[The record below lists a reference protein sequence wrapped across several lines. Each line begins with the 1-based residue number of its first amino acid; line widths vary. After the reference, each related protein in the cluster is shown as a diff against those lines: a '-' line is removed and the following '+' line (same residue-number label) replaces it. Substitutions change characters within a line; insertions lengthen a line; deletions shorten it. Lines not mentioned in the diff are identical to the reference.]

1 MHHDPLRALVH
12 ASPLRAASSLL
23 RDVAGQLEANPLKDP
38 SPCFL
43 PRRFD
48 EHPLKRGPD
57 LEQLCLFRVHDT
69 GLVEDRTFEEA
80 RVVDP
85 NATGRRL
92 PRGLDLDLNERR
104 PARRHAGLVEE
115 IKVEVRC
122 DAVVDGRLI
131 LRRSNLGVANQR
143 RVRRDGLIA
152 RRFALCVRRLDP
164 QCICEERAVL
174 RRYLCLQHFMKC
186 ALLVLNLPP
195 LHRELAYAIVRHLIA
210 ANEAHGGLAP
220 LRLEL
225 VVQHELFRVQL
236 VVQVRI
242 RLLHALAPHPNL
254 RPHAPLRRRRAK
266 PNVRTQLLPRPPPQ
280 IRFDF
285 GAPHLIIAEV
295 FKHWLDQHCTFNEDG
310 RVLNVGGVRA
320 HIRFHN
326 VIESFLLFYFF
337 ILGKNSHSRDM
348 SLFQSCRELIN

>member
-1 MHHDPLRALVH
+1 VHHDPLRALVH

-92 PRGLDLDLNERR
+92 SRGLDLDLNERR

-143 RVRRDGLIA
+143 RVRRDGVVA
-152 RRFALCVRRLDP
+152 DHEADRPRLCEVRNAVVHLAEEGGDSLEHLRCANTRRLS
-164 QCICEERAVL
+164 QRVVL
-174 RRYLCLQHFMKC
+174 R
-186 ALLVLNLPP
+186 P
-195 LHRELAYAIVRHLIA
+195 
-210 ANEAHGGLAP
+210 
-220 LRLEL
+220 
-225 VVQHELFRVQL
+225 
-236 VVQVRI
+236 
-242 RLLHALAPHPNL
+242 
-254 RPHAPLRRRRAK
+254 
-266 PNVRTQLLPRPPPQ
+266 
-280 IRFDF
+280 
-285 GAPHLIIAEV
+285 
-295 FKHWLDQHCTFNEDG
+295 
-310 RVLNVGGVRA
+310 
-320 HIRFHN
+320 
-326 VIESFLLFYFF
+326 
-337 ILGKNSHSRDM
+337 
-348 SLFQSCRELIN
+348 